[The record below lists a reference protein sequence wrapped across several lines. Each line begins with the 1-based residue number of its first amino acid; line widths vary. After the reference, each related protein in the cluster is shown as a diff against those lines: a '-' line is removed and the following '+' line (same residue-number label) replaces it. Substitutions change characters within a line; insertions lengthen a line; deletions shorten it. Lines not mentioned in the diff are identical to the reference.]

1 VGSGGGG
8 GDELLVLERD
18 AVDLWPS
25 GHFGIHNAFIITKP
39 KNPLF
44 LECIF
49 RIVSFSKVGGLGDAG
64 ISGHTGW
71 ITRPLFVTGPGLL
84 GDVWRGQMSATVA
97 TPDSYAT
104 MAPYFKFFFEGN
116 GVIGY
121 YNGNDSYVKLFK
133 VYEAYHDE
141 YRDMSRSRPDYIP
154 HYTVLCSQGMV
165 WKKS

>member
-1 VGSGGGG
+1 
-8 GDELLVLERD
+8 
-18 AVDLWPS
+18 
-25 GHFGIHNAFIITKP
+25 
-39 KNPLF
+39 
-44 LECIF
+44 
-49 RIVSFSKVGGLGDAG
+49 VGGLGDAG

-84 GDVWRGQMSATVA
+84 GNVWRGRMAASASASAASVA

-133 VYEAYHDE
+133 VYEAYHHE
-141 YRDMSRSRPDYIP
+141 YCDMTKSRPDYIP

-165 WKKS
+165 WNK